1 MDWGMTIGSVYFN
14 SIDIIVFTLAIVGGI
29 AGTIT
34 GFADAFAHRAGFIV
48 GFFLALMFTKVLAE
62 LLLVSFGL
70 AMFFSSLISFVLLFL
85 AGYILM
91 RVIGNL
97 LDTALNVTGLRAVN
111 SLLGFFW
118 GVIEVLVFSAFVL
131 YMLELQ
137 TSFDLSPVMDRSQFV
152 LRLVRPLV
160 PETVNWFTLTVNA
173 AHV

>member
-34 GFADAFAHRAGFIV
+34 GFADAFAHRSGFIV
-48 GFFLALMFTKVLAE
+48 GFFIALMFTKVLSE
-62 LLLVSFGL
+62 LLFESFGL
-70 AMFFSSLISFVLLFL
+70 ALFLSSLISFILLFL
-85 AGYILM
+85 AGYVLM

-97 LDTALNVTGLRAVN
+97 LETALNVTGLRPVN
-111 SLLGFFW
+111 SLLGFIW

-131 YMLELQ
+131 YILELQ
-137 TSFDLSPVMDRSQFV
+137 TSFDLSSVLGQSQFV

>member
-14 SIDIIVFTLAIVGGI
+14 SLDIIVFCLAIVGGI
-29 AGTIT
+29 ADTIT
-34 GFADAFAHRAGFIV
+34 GFADSFSHRAGFIV
-48 GFFLALMFTKVLAE
+48 GFFLSLMFTKMLAE
-62 LLLVSFGL
+62 VLLAAFGL
-70 AMFFSSLISFVLLFL
+70 SMFLSSLISFVLLFL

-97 LDTALNVTGLRAVN
+97 LDTALNVTGLRAIN
-111 SLLGFFW
+111 SLLGFIW
-118 GVIEVLVFSAFVL
+118 GVVEVLVFSAFIL
-131 YMLELQ
+131 YVLELQ
-137 TSFDLSPVMDRSQFV
+137 TAFDLSSVLDRSQFV

>member
-14 SIDIIVFTLAIVGGI
+14 SLDIIVFCLAIVGGI
-29 AGTIT
+29 ADTIT
-34 GFADAFAHRAGFIV
+34 GFADSFSHRAGFIV
-48 GFFLALMFTKVLAE
+48 GFFLSLMFTKMLAE
-62 LLLVSFGL
+62 VLLAAFSLS
-70 AMFFSSLISFVLLFL
+70 MFLSSLISFVLLFL

-97 LDTALNVTGLRAVN
+97 LDTALNVTGLRAIN
-111 SLLGFFW
+111 SLLGFIW
-118 GVIEVLVFSAFVL
+118 GVVEVLVFSAFIL
-131 YMLELQ
+131 YVLELQ
-137 TSFDLSPVMDRSQFV
+137 TAFDLSSVLDRSQFV

>member
-14 SIDIIVFTLAIVGGI
+14 SIDIIVFALAIIGGI
-29 AGTIT
+29 ADTLT

-48 GFFLALMFTKVLAE
+48 GFFLALMFTKILSEVLLA
-62 LLLVSFGL
+62 SFGL
-70 AMFFSSLISFVLLFL
+70 GMLVSSLISFVVLFL
-85 AGYILM
+85 AGYVLM

-111 SLLGFFW
+111 GLLGFIW
-118 GVIEVLVFSAFVL
+118 GVLEVVVFSSLIL

-137 TSFDLSPVMDRSQFV
+137 TAFDLSSVLDRSQFI
-152 LRLVRPLV
+152 LRLVRPMV